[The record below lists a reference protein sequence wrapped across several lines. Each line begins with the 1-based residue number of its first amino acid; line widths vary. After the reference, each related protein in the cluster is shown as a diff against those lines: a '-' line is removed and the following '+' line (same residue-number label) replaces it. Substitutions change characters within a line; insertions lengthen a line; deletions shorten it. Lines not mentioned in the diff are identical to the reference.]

1 MRPLDARQWA
11 LPTRCEGWTVADV
24 SAHVVGGLADV
35 VSGRLEGVGSP
46 EWIDRQVAERQGRS
60 PADLADEL
68 EQVTKVGA
76 DVLAGFDEAA
86 WNGPAPGGSAPSVA
100 QGVEALYYDAYVH

>member
-1 MRPLDARQWA
+1 MLGREEIQTGYVQELAAFAGLMRPLDARQWA

-46 EWIDRQVAERQGRS
+46 EWIDRQVAERHGGRAWAVS
-60 PADLADEL
+60 EL
-68 EQVTKVGA
+68 EKGSTFY
-76 DVLAGFDEAA
+76 LALPLGK
-86 WNGPAPGGSAPSVA
+86 GGSA
-100 QGVEALYYDAYVH
+100 